1 MSSTGMQSDIR
12 QDPTVD
18 ARASVPVISVVMAAY
33 NGAGLI
39 EETLA
44 SLTAQTFGDFE
55 VIVVDDCSTDD
66 TREVIRAWPDPRV
79 RLVVMAKNG
88 GPVKARNRGF
98 AEARG
103 RYIAALDHDDICR
116 PDRFARQVA
125 YLDSHPD
132 TVLLGTAAELL
143 TEGVVGPSSY
153 APTTTPALV
162 AWLTCIENP
171 LVWSSTMMRTEV
183 ARRLDPVTRPELL
196 YAEDFDLYQRIQ
208 HFGAIARLDEALM
221 LYRVHPGGVSKRFV
235 DIMEAASVRVLT
247 ERYARLFDERAA
259 RVAGLIVQHSMA
271 KRPAPDRA
279 ALATLGSALSV
290 IQADFLAT
298 HACSAH
304 DIRLIRWET
313 ARRWGDIGR
322 AGLRAGT
329 VRLGDVLAVRPDHLG
344 LGYAGLEALLW
355 SGFIGGVRRA
365 RRRMEQSRMAQTAGR
380 WRGRVAG

>member
-1 MSSTGMQSDIR
+1 MQSDIR

-132 TVLLGTAAELL
+132 TVLLGAAAELL

-208 HFGAIARLDEALM
+208 HFGAIARLDEALV

-271 KRPAPDRA
+271 KRPVPDRA
-279 ALATLGSALSV
+279 ALATLGSALGV

-365 RRRMEQSRMAQTAGR
+365 RRRMEQSRMAQTAG
-380 WRGRVAG
+380 

>member
-1 MSSTGMQSDIR
+1 VTSTDR
-12 QDPTVD
+12 TADPAV
-18 ARASVPVISVVMAAY
+18 SVVMAAY

-39 EETLA
+39 GETLA
-44 SLTAQTFGDFE
+44 SLQAQTFADFE

-66 TREVIRAWPDPRV
+66 TRDVVRAWPDPRV
-79 RLVVMAKNG
+79 RLVKVARNG
-88 GPVKARNRGF
+88 GPVLARNRGF

-103 RYIAALDHDDICR
+103 RNIAALDHDDICR
-116 PDRFARQVA
+116 PDRLARQVA
-125 YLDSHPD
+125 YLDAHPG
-132 TVLLGTAAELL
+132 TVLLGTGAELL
-143 TEGVVGPSSY
+143 TQGVVTPSRY

-183 ARRLDPVTRPELL
+183 ARQLDPVTQPELL

-208 HFGAIARLDEALM
+208 HFGAIARLDEAPV

-235 DIMEAASVRVLT
+235 DTMEAASVRVLT
-247 ERYARLFDERAA
+247 ERYARLFDDRAE
-259 RVAGLIVQHSMA
+259 RVARLIVRHNMA
-271 KRPAPDRA
+271 KRPVPDLA
-279 ALATLGSALSV
+279 ALAMLGSALNV

-298 HACSAH
+298 HDCSAH

-329 VRLGDVLAVRPDHLG
+329 VRLADVLAVRPDHLG

-355 SGFIGGVRRA
+355 SGVIGGVRRA
-365 RRRMEQSRMAQTAGR
+365 RRRIEQSRMAQTAG
-380 WRGRVAG
+380 

>member
-1 MSSTGMQSDIR
+1 MQSDIR

-208 HFGAIARLDEALM
+208 HFGAIARLDEALV

-247 ERYARLFDERAA
+247 ERYTRLFGERAA

-271 KRPAPDRA
+271 KRPVPDRA

-365 RRRMEQSRMAQTAGR
+365 RRRMEQSRMAQTAG
-380 WRGRVAG
+380 

>member
-1 MSSTGMQSDIR
+1 VTSTEPTM
-12 QDPTVD
+12 DPV
-18 ARASVPVISVVMAAY
+18 VSVVMAAY
-33 NGAGLI
+33 NGAALLV
-39 EETLA
+39 ETLI
-44 SLTAQTFGDFE
+44 SLQAQTFTDFE
-55 VIVVDDCSTDD
+55 VIVVDDCSTDH
-66 TREVIRAWPDPRV
+66 TRDVVRAWPDPRV
-79 RLVVMAKNG
+79 RLVVMDKNG
-88 GPVKARNRGF
+88 GPVIARNRGF

-125 YLDSHPD
+125 YLNAHPD

-143 TEGVVGPSSY
+143 TDGVVGPSSY
-153 APTTTPALV
+153 APTTTPALI

-183 ARRLDPVTRPELL
+183 ARRFDPVTRPELL

-208 HFGAIARLDEALM
+208 YFGALARLDEALV

-235 DIMEAASVRVLT
+235 TVMEAASMRVLA
-247 ERYARLFDERAA
+247 ERYARLFDDRAA
-259 RVAGLIVQHSMA
+259 QIAQLIVTHNMA
-271 KRPAPDRA
+271 KRPVPDRA

-298 HACSAH
+298 HDCTAH

-329 VRLGDVLAVRPDHLG
+329 IRMADVLAVRPDHLG
-344 LGYAGLEALLW
+344 LGYAGMEALLW
-355 SGFIGGVRRA
+355 SGVIGGVRRA
-365 RRRMEQSRMAQTAGR
+365 RRRMEQSRMAQTAG
-380 WRGRVAG
+380 

>member
-208 HFGAIARLDEALM
+208 HFGAIARLDEALV

-271 KRPAPDRA
+271 KRPVPDRA

-365 RRRMEQSRMAQTAGR
+365 RRRMEQSRMAQTAG
-380 WRGRVAG
+380 

>member
-1 MSSTGMQSDIR
+1 MQKDMR
-12 QDPTVD
+12 QDAPMDMRVG
-18 ARASVPVISVVMAAY
+18 APGAGPAANPAVSVVMAAY

-44 SLTAQTFGDFE
+44 SLQAQTFTDFE
-55 VIVVDDCSTDD
+55 VIVVDDCSTDN
-66 TREVIRAWPDPRV
+66 TRDVVRAWPDPRV
-79 RLVVMAKNG
+79 RLVEMARNG
-88 GPVKARNRGF
+88 GPVLARNRGF

-125 YLDSHPD
+125 YLDAHPD
-132 TVLLGTAAELL
+132 TVLLGTAADLL
-143 TEGVVGPSSY
+143 TEGVVGPSRY
-153 APTTTPALV
+153 APSTTPALV

-171 LVWSSTMMRTEV
+171 LVWSSTMMRTAV

-208 HFGAIARLDEALM
+208 HFGAIARLDAALV

-235 DIMEAASVRVLT
+235 DTMEAASVRVLT
-247 ERYARLFDERAA
+247 ERYARLFDDRAE
-259 RVAGLIVQHSMA
+259 RVATLIMLHNMA
-271 KRPAPDRA
+271 RRPVPDRA

-298 HACSAH
+298 HDCSPH

-322 AGLRAGT
+322 AALRAGT
-329 VRLGDVLAVRPDHLG
+329 VKLADVLAVRPDHLG

-355 SGFIGGVRRA
+355 SGLIGGVRRA
-365 RRRMEQSRMAQTAGR
+365 RQRMEQSRMAQTAG
-380 WRGRVAG
+380 

>member
-1 MSSTGMQSDIR
+1 MQSDIR

-18 ARASVPVISVVMAAY
+18 ARAGVPVISVVMAAY

-221 LYRVHPGGVSKRFV
+221 LYRVHPGGVSKRFF

-271 KRPAPDRA
+271 KRPVPDRA

-344 LGYAGLEALLW
+344 LGYAGFEALLW

-365 RRRMEQSRMAQTAGR
+365 RRRMEQSRMAQTAG
-380 WRGRVAG
+380 

>member
-18 ARASVPVISVVMAAY
+18 ARAGVPVISVVMAAY

-208 HFGAIARLDEALM
+208 HFGAIARLDEALV

-271 KRPAPDRA
+271 KRPVPDRA

-298 HACSAH
+298 HDCSAH

-344 LGYAGLEALLW
+344 LGYAGFEALLW

-365 RRRMEQSRMAQTAGR
+365 RRRMEQSRMAQTAG
-380 WRGRVAG
+380 